1 MDLASP
7 AETSVQSIAAGP
19 TGMSAAQQSLW
30 FLNQFERGGVTYN
43 VPFSLRLSGRVDP
56 DALARALDVVQ
67 RRHPALRCR
76 FPSRGG
82 QPVVQIVDAPAALT
96 RVDFSS
102 LPDPAASVA
111 ELESEQ
117 ARAPFDLERDAPLRA
132 TLARV
137 ADDDYRLVATVHH
150 IVFDGRSLQL
160 FLDELARAYAELA
173 HGREPDAAPLD
184 DGLHADANAA
194 SADLAAGLAY
204 WEARLSGAPAVLPL
218 PLDHPRPA
226 ARRFN
231 GRRIEFDVPLD
242 VANGLKEVARARG
255 LSMYMVGL
263 AAFAVLLRRYT
274 HEGDIVIGSPISNRY
289 ALERDD
295 VIGYFVNTLPNRVDV
310 SGTPTFSD
318 VLERVRA
325 TVLDT
330 LEHAYVPF
338 EKIVEAV
345 QPPRS
350 LAHAPIFQVLFDFAA
365 EGFEV
370 DFGAGIEARM
380 HTLDSC
386 TAKYDLSLTLA
397 LAGDG
402 MRAAFE
408 YDCDLL
414 GGALVEQM
422 TDSLVRI
429 LRCLVTDPDARIDAA
444 PLLSREAAAAMLALA
459 NDGARDPGRPFVP
472 FHRAFEQA
480 AQRDGG
486 ALALVYGERRATYAD
501 VDARATAL
509 AAQLR
514 ASGVRR
520 GDRVVVLRR
529 YGPDVVVALLAIHK
543 AGAVF
548 VPVSP
553 DDARRDALIADVAPA
568 AIVVEHP
575 CDGAGFDCTAIAMEA
590 LVCEPGAPLA
600 GFDPDRAMTT
610 ADDIAYVI
618 FTSGSTGRPKGVEV
632 SHGSWM
638 SLFHAFEAAYG
649 RTQPGVT
656 AVLQMANHTFD
667 VFMSDVIR
675 GLGGGGRLIM
685 CPRESLTDA
694 QALHA
699 LIERERATVMEFVPA
714 VVRQMI
720 EYLERSGKRLDGVQA
735 VTCGADVWFV
745 HEYRKL
751 RALCAPDTRVLSV
764 YGVTEATCESATFE
778 PRDAWYE
785 SERSMPIG
793 TPLPNT
799 SMYVVDDA
807 LNLVPLGVP
816 GELLIGGG
824 AVASGYLNRPELTRE
839 RFPVGGFDAD
849 GRFVSDPGGRR
860 FYRTGDL
867 CRHLADGTIEF
878 IGRLD
883 NQVKVRGFRIEL
895 GEIESVLA
903 EHPGVRECA
912 VVARGAPG
920 GELELVGYADAGAT
934 REALFEHL
942 RARLP
947 EHMVPRALVLLPAL
961 PLSPN
966 GKIDRKRLPDPDWDA
981 LAHAYVAPRNPLEA
995 RLAQDWEALLRTTRI
1010 GVHDNFFERGGHSL
1024 LVTQALTRVHDAFGV
1039 KLKVADVFE
1048 RPTIEQLAE
1057 RVMEQMMSAAREG
1070 VAARADAPIP
1080 RADGHERR
1088 RLSFAQRRMWF
1099 ARQAEPGAAYNMPE
1113 VFRVRGRLD
1122 RDALEAA
1129 LNRVVGRHEVLRTRF
1144 TADVQAWVDD
1154 AGHPRREPL
1163 AQIDAP
1169 APVPFVVEPIE
1180 PGRVNERLARE
1191 AARPFE
1197 LDREWPIRA
1206 LLLRVSPDE
1215 HVLCIVLHH
1224 IAYDGWSSGLLRREL
1239 AQAYRA
1245 CAAGEALVSSE
1256 PALQYQDY
1264 AAWQRARTATSGFAE
1279 SVAAWRERLSD
1290 LPSAL
1295 PLPERTDA
1303 PGAGA
1308 PGADYVDFALPASCA
1323 PQLKRL
1329 GERLNCTPT
1338 MVMHAALAVLL
1349 HRYTGQDDIVIGIPF
1364 AGRDHPDAEALMGF
1378 FVNLLPIRLQLDA
1391 PMRLADVI
1399 AASRRMLLEADAGQ
1413 SVPLDHLVE
1422 TLNPARAPG
1431 RHPFFQIGLVVQ
1443 SAAPDA
1449 LDLAGLAVDELAV
1462 APADV
1467 KLDLMVEV
1475 RAFDGASL
1483 GGSFKYRTSRYARA
1497 FVGGLARHF
1506 GELLRN
1512 LLADA
1517 GQTVSDV
1524 MMLPAD
1530 EYAALTDACRGTRRD
1545 FGATGDVIAQ
1555 LEAHAAATPD
1565 AIALEFDA
1573 RRWTYAQLDQLANRI
1588 AGALRAHGATPGTH
1602 VGLFTGRHP
1611 YLVAGML
1618 GALKARC
1625 AFVPLNPDD
1634 TVDGGLGYTVAD
1646 AGVRLVV
1653 AQRDLASRCAALG
1666 VTTLIADDID
1676 DDRAPAVRAP
1686 GLVHAPTDLAY
1697 VLYTSGSTGR
1707 PKGVMVTRR
1716 NLLNTAHAFAASVGL
1731 HPGARQLQY
1740 FSPVFDGVCG
1750 EVFPVLVSGATL
1762 VFAPAARLL
1771 PGPELLGLLRAER
1784 ITHLQ
1789 ITPTALRLL
1798 PYAELP
1804 ELATIVAAGEA
1815 CPANIA
1821 REWAQG
1827 RRFINGYGPT
1837 ETTIYA
1843 SATDYWDARGAL
1855 VLRPLA
1861 NVTFEVLDRYGH
1873 PLPCGVPGELYI
1885 GGEGVAAGYL
1895 NLDEETARRFVPDPR
1910 SSEPGARRYRTGDYV
1925 IRQPDGS
1932 LTYVGRADAQVKIR
1946 GFRVEPGEVEARLNA
1961 LPGITQGVVLAPF
1974 DANGHRILV
1983 GYYVGEPAEGE
1994 VRTRLAQQLPAH
2006 LVPERLVRLPD
2017 LPRARTGKVD
2027 RNALAAQAAGP
2038 VAPVAPVADAPAGD
2052 ASAPPAATAPVQGER
2067 VPTGGRRLLA
2077 HVKAIWQAVLER
2089 DDVEPDSNFFDLGGH
2104 SLRIVEMRKRL
2115 EDAFA
2120 TRIAIADLFE
2130 HPTLRALV
2138 AHLERNRV
2146 SVAEAEADDAPAQA
2160 AAAADAPAAVPP
2172 ASERAIAVIGMAGR
2186 FCGAPDLQT
2195 FWDNLLDGVESTLHF
2210 SDELLAEHGVD
2221 AQTRA
2226 QPDFVGL
2233 GNRLEDVDGFDAEF
2247 FGYSA
2252 REAALMDPQ
2261 QRLFLE
2267 CAWEAAEAAG
2277 YGAARGARVGVF
2289 ASAGTSHYLLD
2300 NVYPRRRE
2308 LKLENIQWLLGNGR
2322 DFLATR
2328 VAYKLGLAGP
2338 AVTVETA
2345 CSSSLVAVHAACA
2358 SLRAG
2363 DCEMALVGGVSLE
2376 AEYYGYRPMPDSII
2390 STDGRCRPFD
2400 ADASGTTGG
2409 SGCAVVML
2417 KPLAKA
2423 LEDGDHVH
2431 AVIRGSAINNDG
2443 AGKVSYTAPSV
2454 AGQAGVIAAALR
2466 DADVPA
2472 DTVGYVEAHGT
2483 GTRLGDPVEFR
2494 ALTQAYAPNG
2504 AWPAGRRCAL
2514 GSLKANLGHLDAAA
2528 GIVGFVK
2535 AVLAVEHGEVPPMP
2549 YFTKPNPEIDLEG
2562 SPFHINTERYT
2573 WPDAPWPRRAGVSSF
2588 GIGGTNAHVIVE
2600 APPPRPSPSPD
2611 APDAGVQVLPLSA
2624 RTPAALRRMRRR
2636 LAAHLRASS
2645 ARLSDVAFS
2654 LGAGRARLPVRDTI
2668 VCATREAACTA
2679 LDAPWDAP
2687 AGEPRENRPV
2697 VFMFPGQGAQHI
2709 GMLKGLYEREPAF
2722 RDALD
2727 ECAALLR
2734 TQHGLDILAAMYPDP
2749 GRETDASAGLRETGI
2764 AQPALFAVDYSCAM
2778 LLRARGVEPDALIGH
2793 SLGELVAAC
2802 VGGYYTLADAL
2813 AIVATRGRL
2822 MQAADRG
2829 AMLAVALDEHAC
2841 ARWLDADVEL
2851 AAVNGRNQ
2859 CVLAGGTE
2867 AIERLRQA
2875 LAEAGV
2881 QSQPLATSHAF
2892 HSHRMAAAAQ
2902 ALEAFVARIPVQAS
2916 TVPVISNRTGAWL
2929 SLDASNHAGYW
2940 ASHLRDTVRFAD
2952 GIATLH
2958 DAFDAPLLV
2967 EVGPGRTLRTALE
2980 ADGRAYDVLGC
2991 GRHPRDRSDD
3001 VSTFA
3006 HAIATLWRLG
3016 ARVDWR
3022 RACGSNAARR
3032 VPLPAYPFARTRHWI
3047 DAPVERS
3054 GPPALYRHW
3063 RRVAGGRRTY
3073 ELALPPSWWVVDE
3086 HRVFDGK
3093 PVLPGTGCLE
3103 LVRGA
3108 FERMGHGPR
3117 IALSDVYFPA
3127 PLVLDDAHGARIV
3140 RVSFGGAD
3148 GGVQDFAVTSAAA
3161 DDAAAWTVH
3170 AQGTIADADQMPAPP
3185 ARFGHVRAQRADT
3198 LASPAARAAL
3208 DDRLALFGPRWHCFR
3223 ALWLADDE
3231 GVAQLELDPAFA
3243 ADLEN
3248 APLHPALLDM
3258 ATGFLSTLENRGAR
3272 LPFHYRRLSLHA
3284 PLTARLFSHAR
3295 RVRENVFDVTLF
3307 ALDEAGGVGPALVEV
3322 EGFTLRDERAP
3333 AAAADRSS
3341 PAAWCSR
3348 PAWRPALPP
3357 RGDALPDAAWTIVAR
3372 GKSMRDAIATHA
3384 PHGSILVD
3392 EDACGTHA
3400 PEAGDGY
3407 GHARAFERNSRPA
3420 QILYCVGADDR
3431 GSAVERF
3438 DDLMR
3443 LLQTFGPQAAS
3454 GTVLTLVTTGAC
3466 AVRAGERPSGVQ
3478 AALVGAL
3485 RAASREFAH
3494 LRCRHVD
3501 LPAEPGDADHAAL
3514 RGLLARADAG
3524 SPAPLVP
3531 TLALRDGTFHEPGFR
3546 ALPDVDATPVLVD
3559 GGAYVITGGL
3569 GGMGLTFAEHIARR
3583 VAAPRLFLVSRTV
3596 DASRPDVAAATAAL
3610 RALGADVTLVQADC
3624 GEPRAWAAALAD
3636 IAARCGRID
3645 GAIHAAGIEASG
3657 PVQLG
3662 EPAAWARVLAP
3673 KTLGTDALLDALRA
3687 HRPDFV
3693 LLCSSLAALVGGL
3706 GQADYA
3712 AANAY
3717 LDAVAHA
3724 ARHDGLPVVSIN
3736 WDAWAEVGMRVA
3748 YDRAHPNQTPID
3760 AAHGLLNDEGCRVFD
3775 IALAHDGAQIAVS
3788 KAEDVEVWLRRL
3800 AGGTD
3805 ARGERG
3811 GAHAAPPVDERIAPR
3826 NDVERELAQLWRE
3839 LLGGELPGV
3848 TDNFFTLGGHSLL
3861 GAQLISRVRERFANC
3876 LTLAEFLDEPTIER
3890 MARSLG
3896 APDAADTTRGEDDA
3910 HVRYCLV
3917 PVQRTGAGTPFFC
3930 VPGMGGN
3937 VTQVLPLARA
3947 MGAARP
3953 FYGLQCLGLDGKA
3966 EPHDSVEAMAE
3977 HYVRCIRTVQPHG
3990 PYLLGGHSLGGKVAL
4005 EMARRLDAEGEPPGL
4020 IALFDSAAPPYLRM
4034 TTPTDAQVV
4043 GSLLGIFGRYSGKPV
4058 DVTRDMLAR
4067 LEAASHE
4074 ERLRFLKTQLQAQ
4087 GLIDARA
4094 DDGSI
4099 GGIFNVYRAA
4109 AAFGM
4114 AYDPP
4119 KQPSDWSFVLFRAVD
4134 SMPSGI
4140 NLPEIR
4146 QTPAWGWEAFSRA
4159 PVECI
4164 DVPGDHFTCLSDVHA
4179 HAIAL
4184 PLADRLQAFER

>member
-1 MDLASP
+1 MDLASL
-7 AETSVQSIAAGP
+7 AETSVQSIAAGT

-43 VPFSLRLSGRVDP
+43 VPFSLRLSGRVDAE
-56 DALARALDVVQ
+56 ALARAFDVVQ

-76 FPSRGG
+76 FPARGG
-82 QPVVQIVDAPAALT
+82 QPVAQVVETTAALT
-96 RVDFSS
+96 RVDFSH
-102 LPDPAASVA
+102 LPDPEASVA

-117 ARAPFDLERDAPLRA
+117 ARASFDLEHDAPLRA

-173 HGREPDAAPLD
+173 DGREPDVAPLD
-184 DGLHADANAA
+184 DGLHSGPDVAP
-194 SADLAAGLAY
+194 ADLAAGLAH
-204 WEARLSGAPAVLPL
+204 WQARLSGAPAVLPL
-218 PLDHPRPA
+218 PLDQPRPA

-231 GRRIEFDVPLD
+231 GRRIEFDVPRD
-242 VANGLKEVARARG
+242 VADALREVARVRS

-263 AAFAVLLRRYT
+263 TAFAVLLRRYT
-274 HEGDIVIGSPISNRY
+274 HEGDVVIGSPISNRY
-289 ALERDD
+289 AIERDD
-295 VIGYFVNTLPNRVDV
+295 AIGYFVNTLPNRIDV

-318 VLERVRA
+318 VLERVRT

-330 LEHAYVPF
+330 LEHADVPF

-350 LAHAPIFQVLFDFAA
+350 LGHAPIFQVLFDLSA
-365 EGFEV
+365 EGFDV
-370 DFGAGIEARM
+370 AFGPGIDARM

-397 LAGDG
+397 LADG
-402 MRAAFE
+402 SMRGAFE

-414 GGALVEQM
+414 DGELVERM
-422 TDSLVRI
+422 SDSLERI
-429 LRCLVTDPDARIDAA
+429 LRCLAADPDARIDAA
-444 PLLSREAAAAMLALA
+444 PLLSRDAAAAMLALA
-459 NDGARDPGRPFVP
+459 NDGAREQDRPFVP

-480 AQRDGG
+480 ARRDGG
-486 ALALVYGERRATYAD
+486 ALALVYGDRRATYAD
-501 VDARATAL
+501 VDAHATAL
-509 AAQLR
+509 AVQLH
-514 ASGVRR
+514 AAGVRR

-529 YGPDVVVALLAIHK
+529 YGPDVIVALLAIHK

-553 DDARRDALIADVAPA
+553 DDARHDALIADVAPA
-568 AIVVEHP
+568 ALVVEFP
-575 CDGAGFDCTAIAMEA
+575 CDGAGFDCTAIAMDA
-590 LVCEPGAPLA
+590 LAVEPGAPLDGIELDGA
-600 GFDPDRAMTT
+600 KST

-632 SHGSWM
+632 SHGSWI

-649 RTQPGVT
+649 HTKPGVT

-699 LIERERATVMEFVPA
+699 LIESERATVMEFVPA

-720 EYLERSGKRLDGVQA
+720 DYLERSGKRLDGVQA

-764 YGVTEATCESATFE
+764 YGVTEATCESAIFE
-778 PRDAWYE
+778 PRGAWTDA
-785 SERSMPIG
+785 ERSMPIG

-799 SMYVVDDA
+799 SMYVIDGA

-839 RFPVGGFDAD
+839 RFPVGAFDAD

-903 EHPGVRECA
+903 DHPAVRECA
-912 VVARGAPG
+912 VVTREAPG
-920 GELELVGYADAGAT
+920 GELELVGYAAAT
-934 REALFEHL
+934 STRAALLDHL

-947 EHMVPRALVLLPAL
+947 EHMVPRALVLMPAL
-961 PLSPN
+961 PLSAN
-966 GKIDRKRLPDPDWDA
+966 GKIDRKRLPAPDWDEI
-981 LAHAYVAPRNPLEA
+981 AHTYVAPRNPLEA
-995 RLAQDWEALLRTTRI
+995 RLAQDWETLLRTSRI

-1024 LVTQALTRVHDAFGV
+1024 LVTQALTRIQDAFGV
-1039 KLKVADVFE
+1039 TLKVADVFE
-1048 RPTIEQLAE
+1048 RPTIGQLAE
-1057 RVMEQMMSAAREG
+1057 RVMEQMMSAARQG
-1070 VAARADAPIP
+1070 GAARAAASIP
-1080 RADGHERR
+1080 RADGPERT

-1113 VFRVRGRLD
+1113 VFRVRGPLD

-1129 LNRVVGRHEVLRTRF
+1129 LNRVIGRHEVLRTRF
-1144 TADVQAWVDD
+1144 TADVRTWVDD
-1154 AGHPRREPL
+1154 AGQPRREPL
-1163 AQIDAP
+1163 AQIDGP
-1169 APVPFVVEPIE
+1169 APVALVVEAVE
-1180 PGRVNERLARE
+1180 PARVNERLARE

-1206 LLLRVSPDE
+1206 LLLSVAPDE

-1239 AQAYRA
+1239 AHAYRA
-1245 CAAGEALVSSE
+1245 CAAGEALTPGA
-1256 PALQYQDY
+1256 PAVQYQDY
-1264 AAWQRARTATSGFAE
+1264 AAWQRARTATGEFAE
-1279 SVAAWRERLSD
+1279 SVAAWRERLRD
-1290 LPSAL
+1290 LPPAL

-1308 PGADYVDFALPASCA
+1308 PGADDVDFTLPASCA
-1323 PQLKRL
+1323 SQLKRL
-1329 GERLNCTPT
+1329 CERLNCTPT

-1349 HRYTGQDDIVIGIPF
+1349 HRYTGQDDILIGIPF
-1364 AGRDHPDAEALMGF
+1364 AGRDHPDAESLMGF
-1378 FVNLLPIRLQLDA
+1378 FVNLLPVRLQIDA
-1391 PMRLADVI
+1391 QMRLADAI
-1399 AASRRMLLEADAGQ
+1399 GASRRALLEAESGQ

-1443 SAAPDA
+1443 SAAPEA

-1462 APADV
+1462 ASGDV
-1467 KLDLMVEV
+1467 KLDLMLEV
-1475 RAFDGASL
+1475 RAYDGAPL
-1483 GGSFKYRTSRYARA
+1483 GGRFKYRTSRYSRA
-1497 FVGGLARHF
+1497 FVDGLTRHF

-1517 GQTVSDV
+1517 DQRVPDV
-1524 MMLPAD
+1524 MILPAD
-1530 EYAALTDACRGTRRD
+1530 EYVALTDACRATRRD
-1545 FGATGDVIAQ
+1545 FGALGDVIAQ

-1588 AGALRAHGATPGTH
+1588 AAALRAHGAMPGTH

-1634 TVDGGLGYTVAD
+1634 TVEGGLGYTVAD

-1676 DDRAPAVRAP
+1676 DDQAPAERAP

-1716 NLLNTAHAFAASVGL
+1716 NLLNTAHAFAACVGL

-1750 EVFPVLVSGATL
+1750 EVFPVLVAGATL
-1762 VFAPAARLL
+1762 VFAHAARLL
-1771 PGPELLGLLRAER
+1771 PGPELLELLRAAR

-1798 PYAELP
+1798 PHADLP

-1815 CPANIA
+1815 CPANVA

-1855 VLRPLA
+1855 VLRPIA

-1873 PLPCGVPGELYI
+1873 PLPSGVPGELYI

-1895 NLDEETARRFVPDPR
+1895 NLDEATARSFVHDPH
-1910 SSEPGARRYRTGDYV
+1910 STEPGARRYRTGDYV

-1961 LPGITQGVVLAPF
+1961 LPGITQAVVVTPY
-1974 DANGHRILV
+1974 DANGRRILV

-2006 LVPERLVRLPD
+2006 LVPERLVQLLD

-2027 RNALAAQAAGP
+2027 RNALAARA
-2038 VAPVAPVADAPAGD
+2038 VE
-2052 ASAPPAATAPVQGER
+2052 PPAADAGEPAGTVAAAPAPAAVPGER

-2089 DDVEPDSNFFDLGGH
+2089 DDIEPESNFFDLGGH

-2146 SVAEAEADDAPAQA
+2146 CVAEPDETPAPTASGAPDAPDAV
-2160 AAAADAPAAVPP
+2160 APA
-2172 ASERAIAVIGMAGR
+2172 SDHAIAVIGMAGR
-2186 FCGAPDLQT
+2186 FCGAPDVQA

-2210 SDELLAEHGVD
+2210 SDELLAEHGAD
-2221 AQTRA
+2221 APTRA
-2226 QPDFVGL
+2226 QPDFVRL
-2233 GNRLEDVDGFDAEF
+2233 GNRLEDAEAFDAEF

-2267 CAWEAAEAAG
+2267 CAWAAAEAAG

-2328 VAYKLGLAGP
+2328 VAYKLDLAGP
-2338 AVTVETA
+2338 AVSVETA

-2454 AGQAGVIAAALR
+2454 AGQADVIAAALR

-2472 DTVGYVEAHGT
+2472 HTIGYVEAHGT

-2504 AWPAGRRCAL
+2504 AWPDGRRCAL

-2535 AVLAVEHGEVPPMP
+2535 AVLAVEHGALPPMP
-2549 YFTKPNPEIDLEG
+2549 HFTKPNPEIDLDG
-2562 SPFHINTERYT
+2562 SPFHVNTERCA

-2600 APPPRPSPSPD
+2600 APPSRPSPD
-2611 APDAGVQVLPLSA
+2611 ATDDGVQVLPLSA

-2636 LAAHLRASS
+2636 LAAHLRTSS
-2645 ARLSDVAFS
+2645 ARLSDVALS

-2668 VCATREAACTA
+2668 VCETREAACAA

-2687 AGEPRENRPV
+2687 AREPREDRPV

-2709 GMLKGLYEREPAF
+2709 GMLKGLHEREPAF
-2722 RDALD
+2722 RDALN

-2734 TQHGLDILAAMYPDP
+2734 TRHGLDILEAMYPGPDRDDDAAARL
-2749 GRETDASAGLRETGI
+2749 RETDL
-2764 AQPALFAVDYSCAM
+2764 AQPALFAVDYACAM

-2802 VGGYYTLADAL
+2802 VGGFYTLADAL
-2813 AIVATRGRL
+2813 AIVAMRGRL

-2841 ARWLDADVEL
+2841 ARWLGADVEL

-2859 CVLAGGTE
+2859 CVLAGGTDT
-2867 AIERLRQA
+2867 IERLRHA

-2902 ALEAFVARIPVQAS
+2902 ALEAFVARIPVQAG
-2916 TVPVISNRTGAWL
+2916 TVPVVSNRTGAWL
-2929 SLDASNHAGYW
+2929 SLDAGNHAGYW

-2967 EVGPGRTLRTALE
+2967 EVGPGRTLRTALD
-2980 ADGRAYDVLGC
+2980 ADGGTYDALGC
-2991 GRHPRDRSDD
+2991 GRHPRERTDD

-3006 HAIATLWRLG
+3006 HAFAALWRQG
-3016 ARVDWR
+3016 ARIDWR
-3022 RACGSNAARR
+3022 RACGSAAARR
-3032 VPLPAYPFARTRHWI
+3032 VPLPTYPFARTRHWI
-3047 DAPVERS
+3047 DAPAERS
-3054 GPPALYRHW
+3054 GPPPLYRHW
-3063 RRVAGGRRTY
+3063 RRVAGGRRSY
-3073 ELALPPSWWVVDE
+3073 ELAVSPSWWVVDE

-3140 RVSFGGAD
+3140 HVSFGGPD
-3148 GGVQDFAVTSAAA
+3148 GDAQDFALVSAAA
-3161 DDAAAWTVH
+3161 DDAAVWTVH
-3170 AQGTIADADQMPAPP
+3170 AQGTIADAAPTQAPP
-3185 ARFGHVRAQRADT
+3185 ARFEHVRAQRADT
-3198 LASPAARAAL
+3198 LASTAAQAAL
-3208 DDRLALFGPRWHCFR
+3208 AERLALFGPRWHCFR

-3231 GVAQLELDPAFA
+3231 GVAQLELDPTFA
-3243 ADLEN
+3243 ADL
-3248 APLHPALLDM
+3248 AHTPLHPALLDM

-3272 LPFHYRRLSLHA
+3272 LPFHYRRLSIHA

-3322 EGFTLRDERAP
+3322 EGFTLRDERAG
-3333 AAAADRSS
+3333 AAVDRSS
-3341 PAAWCSR
+3341 PAAWCTR

-3357 RGDALPDAAWTIVAR
+3357 RGDALPEAAWTIVAR
-3372 GKSMRDAIATHA
+3372 AMPVRDTIAPHA
-3384 PHGSILVD
+3384 PHGSMLVD
-3392 EDACGTHA
+3392 DAARGA
-3400 PEAGDGY
+3400 GAAGAGDAY
-3407 GHARAFERNSRPA
+3407 GHAQAFERNPRPA

-3431 GSAVERF
+3431 GSAAERF
-3438 DDLMR
+3438 DDLMG
-3443 LLQTFGPQAAS
+3443 LLQTFGPHVPS

-3466 AVRAGERPSGVQ
+3466 AVRPGDRPNAAQ

-3501 LPAEPGDADHAAL
+3501 LPVEPGDADHAAL

-3524 SPAPLVP
+3524 APVLLAP
-3531 TLALRDGTFHEPGFR
+3531 TLALRDGTFHEPCFR
-3546 ALPDVDATPVLVD
+3546 PVPDVDAAPALVD

-3569 GGMGLTFAEHIARR
+3569 GGMGLTFAAHIARR
-3583 VAAPRLFLVSRTV
+3583 VAAPRLFLVSRTA
-3596 DASRPDVAAATAAL
+3596 DASRPDVAAEIAAL

-3624 GEPRAWAAALAD
+3624 GEPRSWAAALAD

-3657 PVQLG
+3657 PIQLG
-3662 EPAAWARVLAP
+3662 GPVSWARVLAP

-3687 HRPDFV
+3687 CRPDFV
-3693 LLCSSLAALVGGL
+3693 LLCSSLAALAGGL

-3724 ARHDGLPVVSIN
+3724 ARHDGLPVVSVN

-3760 AAHGLLNDEGCRVFD
+3760 AAHGLLNDDGCRVFD
-3775 IALAHDGAQIAVS
+3775 LALKYDGAQVAVC
-3788 KAEDVEVWLRRL
+3788 KAEDVEAWLRRV
-3800 AGGTD
+3800 AGGPD
-3805 ARGERG
+3805 PHGERG
-3811 GAHAAPPVDERIAPR
+3811 GARVSPSGDERIAPR

-3848 TDNFFTLGGHSLL
+3848 TDDFFMLGGHSLL
-3861 GAQLISRVRERFANC
+3861 GAQLISRVRERFAHC

-3890 MARSLG
+3890 MAQSLG
-3896 APDAADTTRGEDDA
+3896 ASDAADTVLGEDDA

-3930 VPGMGGN
+3930 LPGMGGN

-3953 FYGLQCLGLDGKA
+3953 FYGLQCLGLDGNA
-3966 EPHDSVEAMAE
+3966 EPHGSVEAMAE
-3977 HYVRCIRTVQPHG
+3977 HYVRCIRSVQSHG

-4020 IALFDSAAPPYLRM
+4020 IALFDSAAPPYRRM

-4058 DVTRDMLAR
+4058 DVTPEMLER
-4067 LEAASHE
+4067 LDAASHE
-4074 ERLRFLKTQLQAQ
+4074 ERLRFLKTQLQAH

-4119 KQPSDWSFVLFRAVD
+4119 KLPSDWSFVLFRAVD
-4134 SMPSGI
+4134 SMPAGI

-4164 DVPGDHFTCLSDVHA
+4164 DVPGDHFTCLSEVHA
-4179 HAIAL
+4179 HAIAV
-4184 PLADRLQAFER
+4184 PLARRLEAFER

>member
-1 MDLASP
+1 MDLASL
-7 AETSVQSIAAGP
+7 AETSVQSVATGP
-19 TGMSAAQQSLW
+19 TGMSEAQQSLW

-43 VPFSLRLSGRVDP
+43 VPFSLRLSGRVDA
-56 DALARALDVVQ
+56 DALERAFDVVQ

-76 FPSRGG
+76 FPSRDG
-82 QPVVQIVDAPAALT
+82 QPVAQIVDARAALT

-102 LPDPAASVA
+102 APDPEASVA

-117 ARAPFDLERDAPLRA
+117 ARASFDLEREAPLRA

-137 ADDDYRLVATVHH
+137 AYDDYRLVATVHH

-160 FLDELARAYAELA
+160 FLDELARAYAELVR
-173 HGREPDAAPLD
+173 GDEPDAAPLD
-184 DGLHADANAA
+184 HGLHPDSAV
-194 SADLAAGLAY
+194 SPADLAVGLAH
-204 WEARLSGAPAVLPL
+204 WQDRLSGAPAVLPL

-242 VANGLKEVARARG
+242 VANALKEVARARS

-274 HEGDIVIGSPISNRY
+274 HEGDVVIGSPISNRY

-295 VIGYFVNTLPNRVDV
+295 AIGYFVNTLPNRVDV

-318 VLERVRA
+318 VLERVRT

-345 QPPRS
+345 QPARS
-350 LAHAPIFQVLFDFAA
+350 LGHAPIFQVLFDLAV
-365 EGFEV
+365 EGFDV
-370 DFGAGIEARM
+370 AFGAGIDARM

-386 TAKYDLSLTLA
+386 TAKYDLSLTLM
-397 LAGDG
+397 LAGGG

-414 GGALVEQM
+414 DGSLVERM
-422 TDSLVRI
+422 SDSLVHI
-429 LRCLVTDPDARIDAA
+429 LRGLAADPDARIDAA

-459 NDGARDPGRPFVP
+459 NDGASDRGHPFVP
-472 FHRAFEQA
+472 FHRAFEQT

-486 ALALVYGERRATYAD
+486 ALALVYGDHRATYAE
-501 VDARATAL
+501 VDARAAAL
-509 AAQLR
+509 AAQLH

-529 YGPDVVVALLAIHK
+529 YGPDVIVALLAIHK

-553 DDARRDALIADVAPA
+553 DDARRDALIDDVAPA
-568 AIVVEHP
+568 AIVVEYP
-575 CDGAGFDCTAIAMEA
+575 CDGAGFACAAVAMDA
-590 LVCEPGAPLA
+590 LAREPGTPLA
-600 GFDPDRAMTT
+600 SVDLDGELTT

-632 SHGSWM
+632 SHGSWL

-656 AVLQMANHTFD
+656 TVLQMANHTFD

-685 CPRESLTDA
+685 CSRDSLTDA

-793 TPLPNT
+793 APLPNT
-799 SMYVVDDA
+799 SMYVIDDA

-839 RFPVGGFDAD
+839 RFPVGAFDAD

-903 EHPGVRECA
+903 EHPAVRECA
-912 VVARGAPG
+912 VVTREAPG
-920 GELELVGYADAGAT
+920 GELELVGYADAAST
-934 REALFEHL
+934 AAALFEHL

-961 PLSPN
+961 PLSAN
-966 GKIDRKRLPDPDWDA
+966 GKIDRKRLPDPDWDSI
-981 LAHAYVAPRNPLEA
+981 AHAYVAPRNPLEA
-995 RLAQDWEALLRTTRI
+995 RLAQDWEMLLRTTRI
-1010 GVHDNFFERGGHSL
+1010 GVQDNFFERGGHSL
-1024 LVTQALTRVHDAFGV
+1024 LVTQALTRIHDAFGV

-1048 RPTIEQLAE
+1048 RPTIEKLAE
-1057 RVMEQMMSAAREG
+1057 RVMEQMMSAVREG
-1070 VAARADAPIP
+1070 AATRADAPIP
-1080 RADGHERR
+1080 RAAGHDRR

-1113 VFRVRGRLD
+1113 VFRVRGPLN

-1129 LNRVVGRHEVLRTRF
+1129 LNRVIGRHEVLRTRF
-1144 TADVQAWVDD
+1144 TADVQEWVDD

-1163 AQIDAP
+1163 AQIDDP
-1169 APVPFVVEPIE
+1169 APVALVAEPVEPA
-1180 PGRVNERLARE
+1180 RVNERLARE

-1206 LLLRVSPDE
+1206 LLLSVSPDE

-1239 AQAYRA
+1239 AHAYRA
-1245 CAAGEALVSSE
+1245 CAAGETNTSRE
-1256 PALQYQDY
+1256 PAAQYQDY
-1264 AAWQRARTATSGFAE
+1264 AAWQRTQVATNGFAE
-1279 SVAAWRERLSD
+1279 SVAAWQERLRD
-1290 LPSAL
+1290 LPPAL
-1295 PLPERTDA
+1295 PLPERADA

-1308 PGADYVDFALPASCA
+1308 PGADYVDFALPASCVS
-1323 PQLKRL
+1323 QLKQL
-1329 GERLNCTPT
+1329 CERLNCTPT

-1349 HRYTGQDDIVIGIPF
+1349 HRYTGQDDILIGIPF

-1378 FVNLLPIRLQLDA
+1378 FVNLLPVRLRMDA
-1391 PMRLADVI
+1391 PMRLADVVS
-1399 AASRRMLLEADAGQ
+1399 ASRRALLEADSGQ

-1443 SAAPDA
+1443 SAAPEA
-1449 LDLAGLAVDELAV
+1449 LDLAGLAVEELAV
-1462 APADV
+1462 ASTDV
-1467 KLDLMVEV
+1467 KLDLMLEV

-1497 FVGGLARHF
+1497 FVEGLARHF

-1517 GQTVSDV
+1517 GQAVSDV

-1530 EYAALTDACRGTRRD
+1530 EYVALTDAGRATRRD
-1545 FGATGDVIAQ
+1545 FGAMGDVIAQ

-1565 AIALEFDA
+1565 AIALAFDA
-1573 RRWTYAQLDQLANRI
+1573 RRWTYAELDQLANRI
-1588 AGALRAHGATPGTH
+1588 ANALLAHGATHGTH

-1634 TVDGGLGYTVAD
+1634 TVDGGLGYTVQD

-1653 AQRDLASRCAALG
+1653 AQRDLVSRCAALG
-1666 VTTLIADDID
+1666 VTTLIADDFD
-1676 DDRAPAVRAP
+1676 DDRAPAERAP
-1686 GLVHAPTDLAY
+1686 GLAHGPTDLAY

-1716 NLLNTAHAFAASVGL
+1716 NLLNTAHAFAACVGL

-1762 VFAPAARLL
+1762 VFAHATRLL
-1771 PGPELLGLLRAER
+1771 PGPELLELLRTER

-1798 PYAELP
+1798 PHADLP

-1815 CPANIA
+1815 CPSNVA

-1855 VLRPLA
+1855 VLRPIA

-1895 NLDEETARRFVPDPR
+1895 NLDEATARSFVPDPH
-1910 SSEPGARRYRTGDYV
+1910 STEPGARRYRTGDYV

-1961 LPGITQGVVLAPF
+1961 LPGITQGVVVTPF
-1974 DANGHRILV
+1974 DANGRRILV
-1983 GYYVGEPAEGE
+1983 GYYVGKPEEGE

-2006 LVPERLVRLPD
+2006 LVPERLVKLPD
-2017 LPRARTGKVD
+2017 MPRARTGKAD
-2027 RNALAAQAAGP
+2027 RNALAARAAEP
-2038 VAPVAPVADAPAGD
+2038 VAPDASAPAGD
-2052 ASAPPAATAPVQGER
+2052 VSAAPAGAAVQPER
-2067 VPTGGRRLLA
+2067 VSPPGGRRLFA
-2077 HVKAIWQAVLER
+2077 SVKAIWQTVLER

-2146 SVAEAEADDAPAQA
+2146 CVAEAEADDTPAPET
-2160 AAAADAPAAVPP
+2160 ADAPGAPAAVSPVN
-2172 ASERAIAVIGMAGR
+2172 ERAIAVIGMAGR
-2186 FCGAPDLQT
+2186 FCGAADLQS

-2210 SDELLAEHGVD
+2210 SDELLAEHGAD
-2221 AQTRA
+2221 AQTCA
-2226 QPDFVGL
+2226 QPDFVRL
-2233 GNRLEDVDGFDAEF
+2233 GNRLEDADGFDAEF

-2267 CAWEAAEAAG
+2267 CAWAAAEAAG
-2277 YGAARGARVGVF
+2277 YGAARGKRVGVF

-2454 AGQAGVIAAALR
+2454 AGQADVIAAALR

-2504 AWPAGRRCAL
+2504 AWPAGRGCAL

-2535 AVLAVEHGEVPPMP
+2535 AVLAVEHGELPPMP
-2549 YFTKPNPEIDLEG
+2549 YFTKPNPEIDLDG
-2562 SPFHINTERYT
+2562 SPFHVNTERCA
-2573 WPDAPWPRRAGVSSF
+2573 WPDALWPRRAGVSSF

-2600 APPPRPSPSPD
+2600 APPSRPSPD
-2611 APDAGVQVLPLSA
+2611 ASDDGMQILPLSA
-2624 RTPAALRRMRRR
+2624 RTPAALRHMRRR
-2636 LAAHLRASS
+2636 LAAHLRTSS
-2645 ARLSDVAFS
+2645 ARLSDIAFS

-2668 VCATREAACTA
+2668 VCATREAACAA
-2679 LDAPWDAP
+2679 LEAPWEAP
-2687 AGEPRENRPV
+2687 AREPREDRAV

-2709 GMLKGLYEREPAF
+2709 GMLKGLHEREPAF
-2722 RDALD
+2722 RDALN

-2734 TQHGLDILAAMYPDP
+2734 TQHGLDILEAIYPGP
-2749 GRETDASAGLRETGI
+2749 GREGDASAGLRETGI
-2764 AQPALFAVDYSCAM
+2764 VQPALFAVDYACAM

-2802 VGGYYTLADAL
+2802 VGGFYTLADAL
-2813 AIVATRGRL
+2813 AIVAMRGRL

-2841 ARWLDADVEL
+2841 ARWLGEDVEL

-2859 CVLAGGTE
+2859 CVLAGGTDT
-2867 AIERLRQA
+2867 IERLRQA

-2892 HSHRMAAAAQ
+2892 HSHRMSAAAQ
-2902 ALEAFVARIPVQAS
+2902 ALEAFVARIPVQAG
-2916 TVPVISNRTGAWL
+2916 TVPIVSNRTGAWL
-2929 SLDASNHAGYW
+2929 SLDARNHAAYW

-2980 ADGRAYDVLGC
+2980 ADGGAYDVFGC
-2991 GRHPRDRSDD
+2991 GRHPRERADD

-3006 HAIATLWRLG
+3006 QALAALWRLG
-3016 ARVDWR
+3016 ARIDWR
-3022 RACGSNAARR
+3022 GACGSEAARR
-3032 VPLPAYPFARTRHWI
+3032 VPLPTYPFARTRHWI
-3047 DAPVERS
+3047 DAPHERG

-3063 RRVAGGRRTY
+3063 RRVAGGRREY
-3073 ELALPPSWWVVDE
+3073 EVAVPPSWWVVDE

-3117 IALSDVYFPA
+3117 IALSDVYFPV
-3127 PLVLDDAHGARIV
+3127 PLVLDDAQGARIV
-3140 RVSFGGAD
+3140 RVSFGGTD
-3148 GGVQDFAVTSAAA
+3148 GGAQDFALTSAAA
-3161 DDAAAWTVH
+3161 DDAAEWTLH
-3170 AQGTIADADQMPAPP
+3170 AQGTIADAGLTQTSP
-3185 ARFGHVRAQRADT
+3185 ARFEHVRAQRADT
-3198 LASPAARAAL
+3198 LASTAARAAL
-3208 DDRLALFGPRWHCFR
+3208 DERLALFGPRWHCFR

-3307 ALDEAGGVGPALVEV
+3307 ALDGAGGVGPALVEV

-3341 PAAWCSR
+3341 PAAWCTR
-3348 PAWRPALPP
+3348 AAWRPALPP
-3357 RGDALPDAAWTIVAR
+3357 RGDALPDGAWTIVAR
-3372 GKSMRDAIATHA
+3372 GTPVGETIATHA
-3384 PHGSILVD
+3384 PGGSILVD
-3392 EDACGTHA
+3392 EAAGGTHA
-3400 PEAGDGY
+3400 LAAGDADC
-3407 GHARAFERNSRPA
+3407 HARAFDRNPRPA
-3420 QILYCVGADDR
+3420 QILYCAGTR
-3431 GSAVERF
+3431 GSAAECF

-3443 LLQTFGPQAAS
+3443 LLQTFGPHAAA

-3466 AVRAGERPSGVQ
+3466 AVRGDRPHAVQ

-3485 RAASREFAH
+3485 RSASYEFAH

-3514 RGLLARADAG
+3514 RGLLVRADTDSRA
-3524 SPAPLVP
+3524 S
-3531 TLALRDGTFHEPGFR
+3531 LALRDGTFHEPCFR
-3546 ALPDVDATPVLVD
+3546 ALHPVDATPALVD

-3569 GGMGLTFAEHIARR
+3569 GGMGLTFAAHIARR
-3583 VAAPRLFLVSRTV
+3583 VAAPRLFLVSRTA
-3596 DASRPDVAAATAAL
+3596 DASQPDVAAASAAL
-3610 RALGADVTLVQADC
+3610 RALGADVTLVRADC
-3624 GEPRAWAAALAD
+3624 GEPGSWVAALAD

-3645 GAIHAAGIEASG
+3645 GAIHAAGVEASG
-3657 PVQLG
+3657 PIQLG

-3673 KTLGTDALLDALRA
+3673 KTIGTDALLDALRP

-3693 LLCSSLAALVGGL
+3693 LLCSSLAALAGGL

-3724 ARHDGLPVVSIN
+3724 ARHDGLPVVSVN

-3760 AAHGLLNDEGCRVFD
+3760 AAHGLLNDDGCRVFD
-3775 IALAHDGAQIAVS
+3775 IALAQDAAQIAVS
-3788 KAEDVEVWLRRL
+3788 KAEDVEAWLRRL

-3811 GAHAAPPVDERIAPR
+3811 GARTSPSADGRIAPR

-3839 LLGGELPGV
+3839 LLGGDLPGV
-3848 TDNFFTLGGHSLL
+3848 TDDFFTLGGHSLL
-3861 GAQLISRVRERFANC
+3861 GAQLISRVRERFAHC

-3890 MARSLG
+3890 MAQSLG
-3896 APDAADTTRGEDDA
+3896 APDAADMPRGEDDA
-3910 HVRYCLV
+3910 YVRYCLV

-3966 EPHDSVEAMAE
+3966 EPHGSVEAMAE
-3977 HYVRCIRTVQPHG
+3977 HYVRCIRSVQPHG

-4034 TTPTDAQVV
+4034 KTPTDAQVV
-4043 GSLLGIFGRYSGKPV
+4043 GSLLGIFGRYSGKRV
-4058 DVTRDMLAR
+4058 DVTPDMLKR
-4067 LEAASHE
+4067 LDAASHE
-4074 ERLRFLKTQLQAQ
+4074 ERLRFLKAQLQAH

-4119 KQPSDWSFVLFRAVD
+4119 KVPSDWSFVLFRAVD
-4134 SMPSGI
+4134 SMPAGI

-4179 HAIAL
+4179 HAIAQ
-4184 PLADRLQAFER
+4184 PLADRLQTFER